1 MECTAIQD
9 WLFRKMDG
17 ELSDRENE
25 DLNAHLAQCAACTRE
40 YNLLRLPYR
49 MSLMAPEFKSSE
61 YFSRKLSA
69 HIAGEAGSGA
79 FWLAILRPA
88 RRMVPALAG
97 ITLFLLTILAY
108 LQLQTPNTELYSAY
122 DKMFIAEQQP
132 RPMLSAVDISDE
144 SVLSAIAEWELNHRN
159 TD

>member
-40 YNLLRLPYR
+40 YNLLRLPYQL
-49 MSLMAPEFKSSE
+49 SLMAPEFKSSE

-69 HIAGEAGSGA
+69 RIAGEAGNGA

-122 DKMFIAEQQP
+122 DKIFITEQQP

-159 TD
+159 SD